1 MTKFVQWKDMFDFNK
16 RLMDFDWNDGQAY
29 TLEYKIKKEKYEL
42 KNTAK
47 VGEGNNG
54 HKVGLESKVKFNIE
68 EFGGLE
74 SECKIKNNGEI
85 SGEIKSDYLKAFEGF
100 DGVQLAAKFT

>member
-85 SGEIKSDYLKAFEGF
+85 SGEIKSDYLKVSIFIL
-100 DGVQLAAKFT
+100 VII